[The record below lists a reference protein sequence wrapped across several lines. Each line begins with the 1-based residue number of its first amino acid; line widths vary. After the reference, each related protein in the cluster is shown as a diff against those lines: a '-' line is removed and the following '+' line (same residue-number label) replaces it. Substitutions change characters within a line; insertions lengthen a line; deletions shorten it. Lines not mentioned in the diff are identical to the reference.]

1 MKDQQ
6 TNNIGTQNVMNNA
19 SPRQNIAL
27 VEGNKVPSPDKNDNV
42 GTQDEPLTTEE
53 FHKQIEA
60 NTAKL
65 NKLRMDYTNRMSDL
79 HDEYNDELDDILA
92 VEHHATDE
100 LRNARKVYEEAKV
113 QYKLKLREL
122 TKLRTEAGRR
132 HNVGKAEA
140 KNYWTAENEKIQSER
155 NRIFKRY
162 RDSGGVLSEEAKGL
176 LHPGWTRDK
185 EGGVSDEEK

>member
-1 MKDQQ
+1 MEEMIK
-6 TNNIGTQNVMNNA
+6 NTQDVAVSA
-19 SPRQNIAL
+19 SPRQDIAL
-27 VEGNKVPSPDKNDNV
+27 AEGNKLPSPDKNDNV

-65 NKLRMDYTNRMSDL
+65 NKLRMDFANRMSDL
-79 HDEYNDELDDILA
+79 HDKYNDELDDILA

-113 QYKLKLREL
+113 QYELKLREL

-132 HNVGKAEA
+132 HNVGKAKA
-140 KNYWTAENEKIQSER
+140 KNFWTAENEKIQSER

-162 RDSGGVLSEEAKGL
+162 RDSGGYFRKKPKDSCTQVGRE
-176 LHPGWTRDK
+176 TRK
-185 EGGVSDEEK
+185 ED

>member
-1 MKDQQ
+1 MEEMIK
-6 TNNIGTQNVMNNA
+6 NTQDVAVSA
-19 SPRQNIAL
+19 SPWQDIAQ
-27 VEGNKVPSPDKNDNV
+27 VEGNKVPSPDKIESV

-53 FHKQIEA
+53 FHELIEA

-65 NKLRMDYTNRMSDL
+65 NKLRMDYANRMSDL
-79 HDEYNDELDDILA
+79 HDKYNDELDDILA

-100 LRNARKVYEEAKV
+100 LRNARMAYENAKV
-113 QYKLKLREL
+113 QYELKLREL
-122 TKLRTEAGRR
+122 IKQRTEAGRR

-140 KNYWTAENEKIQSER
+140 KSYWTTENEKIQSER

-176 LHPGWTRDK
+176 LHPSWERDK
-185 EGGVSDEEK
+185 KGGMSDERE

>member
-1 MKDQQ
+1 MEEMNKK
-6 TNNIGTQNVMNNA
+6 TQDVAVSA
-19 SPRQNIAL
+19 SPWQDIAQ
-27 VEGNKVPSPDKNDNV
+27 VEGNKLPSPDKNESV
-42 GTQDEPLTTEE
+42 GTQDEPLTTEK
-53 FHKQIEA
+53 FHELIEA

-65 NKLRMDYTNRMSDL
+65 NKLRMDYANRMSDL
-79 HDEYNDELDDILA
+79 HDKYNDELDDILA

-113 QYKLKLREL
+113 QYELKLREL
-122 TKLRTEAGRR
+122 IKQRTEAGRR

-140 KNYWTAENEKIQSER
+140 KSFWTTENEKIQSER

-176 LHPGWTRDK
+176 LHPSWERDK
-185 EGGVSDEEK
+185 KGGMSDERE

>member
-1 MKDQQ
+1 MEEMIK
-6 TNNIGTQNVMNNA
+6 NTQDVA
-19 SPRQNIAL
+19 VSVSPRQDIAL
-27 VEGNKVPSPDKNDNV
+27 VEGNKLPSPDKNEGV
-42 GTQDEPLTTEE
+42 GAQDEPLTTEK
-53 FHKQIEA
+53 FHELIEA

-65 NKLRMDYTNRMSDL
+65 NKLRMDYANKMSDL
-79 HDEYNDELDDILA
+79 HDKYNDELDDILA

-113 QYKLKLREL
+113 QYELKLREL
-122 TKLRTEAGRR
+122 IKQRTEAGRR

-140 KNYWTAENEKIQSER
+140 KSFWTTENEKIQIER

-176 LHPGWTRDK
+176 LHPSWERDK
-185 EGGVSDEEK
+185 KGGMSDERE

>member
-1 MKDQQ
+1 MEEMIK
-6 TNNIGTQNVMNNA
+6 NTQDVAVSA
-19 SPRQNIAL
+19 SPWQDIAL
-27 VEGNKVPSPDKNDNV
+27 VEGNKLPSPDKNESV

-65 NKLRMDYTNRMSDL
+65 NKLRLDYANKMSDL

-113 QYKLKLREL
+113 IYELKQREL
-122 TKLRTEAGRR
+122 IKQRTEAGRR

-140 KNYWTAENEKIQSER
+140 KSFWTTENEKIQSER

-162 RDSGGVLSEEAKGL
+162 RDSGGYFRKKPKGCCTQVGRETRKEE
-176 LHPGWTRDK
+176 
-185 EGGVSDEEK
+185 

>member
-1 MKDQQ
+1 MEKMIK
-6 TNNIGTQNVMNNA
+6 NTQDVAVSA
-19 SPRQNIAL
+19 SPRQDIAL
-27 VEGNKVPSPDKNDNV
+27 AEGNKVPSPDKIEGV

-65 NKLRMDYTNRMSDL
+65 NKLRMDYANKMSDL

-92 VEHHATDE
+92 VEHQATDE
-100 LRNARKVYEEAKV
+100 LRNARKVYEDAKA
-113 QYKLKLREL
+113 QYDLKLRSMA
-122 TKLRTEAGRR
+122 KKRTEAGRR

-140 KNYWTAENEKIQSER
+140 KNFWTAENEKIQTER

-162 RDSGGVLSEEAKGL
+162 RDSGGVLSEEAEGL
-176 LHPGWTRDK
+176 LHPSWERDK
-185 EGGVSDEEK
+185 KGGMSDEEK

>member
-1 MKDQQ
+1 MEKMIK
-6 TNNIGTQNVMNNA
+6 NTQDVAVSA
-19 SPRQNIAL
+19 SPRQDIAQ
-27 VEGNKVPSPDKNDNV
+27 VEGNKVPSPDKKDNV

-79 HDEYNDELDDILA
+79 HDEYNNELDDILA
-92 VEHHATDE
+92 VEHQATDE

-113 QYKLKLREL
+113 QYELKLREL
-122 TKLRTEAGRR
+122 TRLRTEAGRR
-132 HNVGKAEA
+132 HNVGKAKA
-140 KNYWTAENEKIQSER
+140 KNFWTAENEKIQSER

-162 RDSGGVLSEEAKGL
+162 RDSGGYFRKKPKGCFTQV
-176 LHPGWTRDK
+176 GRDK
-185 EGGVSDEEK
+185 KGGMSDEEQ

>member
-6 TNNIGTQNVMNNA
+6 TNNMDSQDVMNNA
-19 SPRQNIAL
+19 SRGQE
-27 VEGNKVPSPDKNDNV
+27 VEQQDGNNVPSPDNNEGV

-65 NKLRMDYTNRMSDL
+65 NKLRLDYANRMSDL
-79 HDEYNDELDDILA
+79 HDEYNDELDNILA
-92 VEHHATDE
+92 VEHQATDE

-113 QYKLKLREL
+113 QYELKLREL
-122 TKLRTEAGRR
+122 TRLRTEAGRR
-132 HNVGKAEA
+132 HNVDKAKA
-140 KNYWTAENEKIQSER
+140 KNFWTAENEKIQSER

-162 RDSGGVLSEEAKGL
+162 RDSGGYFRKKPKGCFTQVGRETRKEE
-176 LHPGWTRDK
+176 
-185 EGGVSDEEK
+185 

>member
-1 MKDQQ
+1 MEEMNKK
-6 TNNIGTQNVMNNA
+6 TQDVAVSA
-19 SPRQNIAL
+19 SPRQDIAL
-27 VEGNKVPSPDKNDNV
+27 VEGNKLPSPDKNESV

-79 HDEYNDELDDILA
+79 HDEYNNELDDILA
-92 VEHHATDE
+92 VEHQATDE

-113 QYKLKLREL
+113 QYELKLREL
-122 TKLRTEAGRR
+122 TRLRTEAGRR
-132 HNVGKAEA
+132 HNVGKAKA
-140 KNYWTAENEKIQSER
+140 KNFWTAENEKIQSER

-162 RDSGGVLSEEAKGL
+162 RDSGGYFRKKPKASCTQVGRETRKEE
-176 LHPGWTRDK
+176 
-185 EGGVSDEEK
+185 

>member
-1 MKDQQ
+1 MEEMIK
-6 TNNIGTQNVMNNA
+6 NTQDIAVSA
-19 SPRQNIAL
+19 SPRQDIAL
-27 VEGNKVPSPDKNDNV
+27 VEGNKLPSPDKKDNV

-65 NKLRMDYTNRMSDL
+65 NKLRMDYANRMSDL
-79 HDEYNDELDDILA
+79 HDEYNNSLDTILKM
-92 VEHHATDE
+92 EQYATDE
-100 LRNARKVYEEAKV
+100 LHDARKVYEDAKME
-113 QYKLKLREL
+113 YDLKLRSMA
-122 TKLRTEAGRR
+122 KKRTEAGRK

-176 LHPGWTRDK
+176 LHPSWERDK
-185 EGGVSDEEK
+185 KGGMSDEEEKIQ

>member
-1 MKDQQ
+1 MEEMIK
-6 TNNIGTQNVMNNA
+6 NTQDVAVSA
-19 SPRQNIAL
+19 SPRQDIAL
-27 VEGNKVPSPDKNDNV
+27 VEGNKVPSPDKNESV

-65 NKLRMDYTNRMSDL
+65 NKLRMDYANRMSDL

-113 QYKLKLREL
+113 QYELKLREL
-122 TKLRTEAGRR
+122 TKLRIEAGRR

-140 KNYWTAENEKIQSER
+140 KNYWTAENEKIQTER
-155 NRIFKRY
+155 NRIFKRF

-176 LHPGWTRDK
+176 LHPSWERDK
-185 EGGVSDEEK
+185 KGGMRDERE

>member
-1 MKDQQ
+1 MEEMNKK
-6 TNNIGTQNVMNNA
+6 TQDVAVSA
-19 SPRQNIAL
+19 SPWQDIAQ
-27 VEGNKVPSPDKNDNV
+27 VEGNKVPSPDKKDNV

-65 NKLRMDYTNRMSDL
+65 NKLRLDYANKMSDL
-79 HDEYNDELDDILA
+79 HDKYNDELDDILA

-100 LRNARKVYEEAKV
+100 LRNARMAYEDAKV
-113 QYKLKLREL
+113 QYELKLREL
-122 TKLRTEAGRR
+122 IKQRTEAGRR

-140 KNYWTAENEKIQSER
+140 KSYWTTENEKIQSER

-162 RDSGGVLSEEAKGL
+162 RDSGGYFRKKPKGSCTQVGKETRKEE
-176 LHPGWTRDK
+176 
-185 EGGVSDEEK
+185 